1 MSEPAAPRT
10 PLLPPRVLKLL
21 AIAFAIGLGLFLLLW
36 IDQRN
41 DQEFFKASGTGA
53 PSAEGD
59 ALPAPLPSDVANEDG
74 GDNATGLR
82 VPRDEPRPV
91 APAPE
96 VLPRVVEPAPPWE
109 TAPPSIPE
117 PQARPDMAENAP
129 VAVSRPAP
137 RYPREAL
144 NRNIGGIVRV
154 QVVVGQDGR
163 VERMELAESSGDRF
177 LDRAAMEAV
186 RRWRFI
192 PATRNGQPVT
202 ASIIV
207 PLEFNPGR

>member
-1 MSEPAAPRT
+1 
-10 PLLPPRVLKLL
+10 VLKLL
-21 AIAFAIGLGLFLLLW
+21 AIAFAIGLVLFLLLW
-36 IDQRN
+36 FDQRN
-41 DQEFFKASGTGA
+41 DKDFFKASGPGA
-53 PSAEGD
+53 TSAEGD

-74 GDNATGLR
+74 GDNASGLR
-82 VPRDEPRPV
+82 LPREESRPV

-96 VLPRVVEPAPPWE
+96 EQPRIIEPAPPWE
-109 TAPPSIPE
+109 TAPPSVPE
-117 PQARPDMAENAP
+117 PEARRNIAESAP

-154 QVVVGQDGR
+154 QVVVGPDGS
-163 VERMELAESSGDRF
+163 VERMALAESSGDRF

-186 RRWRFI
+186 RRWRFV

-202 ASIIV
+202 ASVIV

>member
-1 MSEPAAPRT
+1 MSEPAPTRP
-10 PLLPPRVLKLL
+10 PLLPPRVLKVL
-21 AIAFAIGLGLFLLLW
+21 AIAFAIGLVMFLLLW
-36 IDQRN
+36 MDQRN
-41 DQEFFKASGTGA
+41 DKDFFKASGTGA
-53 PSAEGD
+53 PSAEGE
-59 ALPAPLPSDVANEDG
+59 ALPAPLPSDVASEG
-74 GDNATGLR
+74 GDNASGLR
-82 VPRDEPRPV
+82 LPRQEARPV
-91 APAPE
+91 APVPDEIPRIVESAP
-96 VLPRVVEPAPPWE
+96 PWEPAPPP
-109 TAPPSIPE
+109 APE
-117 PQARPDMAENAP
+117 ERVARVDSAP
-129 VAVSRPAP
+129 VPLSRPAP

-154 QVVVGQDGR
+154 QVVVGPDGS

>member
-1 MSEPAAPRT
+1 MSEPAPTRP

-21 AIAFAIGLGLFLLLW
+21 AIAFAIGLVLFLMLW
-36 IDQRN
+36 FDQRN
-41 DQEFFKASGTGA
+41 DKDFFKASGPGA
-53 PSAEGD
+53 TSAEGE

-74 GDNATGLR
+74 GDNASGLR
-82 VPRDEPRPV
+82 LPREESRPV

-96 VLPRVVEPAPPWE
+96 EQPRIIEPAPPWE
-109 TAPPSIPE
+109 PAAPPVRE
-117 PQARPDMAENAP
+117 ERPAMVDSAP

-154 QVVVGQDGR
+154 QVVVSPDGR

>member
-1 MSEPAAPRT
+1 MSEPTPTRP

-21 AIAFAIGLGLFLLLW
+21 AIAFAIGLVLFLLLW
-36 IDQRN
+36 MDQRN
-41 DQEFFKASGTGA
+41 DKDFFKASGTGS
-53 PSAEGD
+53 PSAEGE
-59 ALPAPLPSDVANEDG
+59 ALPAPLPSDVASDDAG
-74 GDNATGLR
+74 GNASGLR
-82 VPRDEPRPV
+82 LPRQEAGQI

-96 VLPRVVEPAPPWE
+96 ELPRIVEPAPPWE
-109 TAPPSIPE
+109 TAPPPVQE
-117 PQARPDMAENAP
+117 TRPDIADSAP
-129 VAVSRPAP
+129 VPISRPAP

-154 QVVVGQDGR
+154 QVIVGADGS
-163 VERMELAESSGDRF
+163 VDRMELAESSGDRF

-202 ASIIV
+202 APIIV

>member
-1 MSEPAAPRT
+1 MSEPAPSR
-10 PLLPPRVLKLL
+10 PSLLPPRVLKVL
-21 AIAFAIGLGLFLLLW
+21 AIAFAIGLVLFLLLW
-36 IDQRN
+36 VDQRN
-41 DQEFFKASGTGA
+41 DTDFFKASGPGA
-53 PSAEGD
+53 PSAEAD
-59 ALPAPLPSDVANEDG
+59 ALPAPLPSDVATEDNQG
-74 GDNATGLR
+74 NASGLR
-82 VPRDEPRPV
+82 LPRQEARPV
-91 APAPE
+91 AAPAPDD
-96 VLPRVVEPAPPWE
+96 LPRIIEPAPPWE

-117 PQARPDMAENAP
+117 ARSEIADSAP

-154 QVVVGQDGR
+154 EVVVGPNGN

-192 PATRNGQPVT
+192 PATRDGQPVT
-202 ASIIV
+202 ASVVV

>member
-1 MSEPAAPRT
+1 MSESTPTRP

-21 AIAFAIGLGLFLLLW
+21 AIAFAIGLVMFLLLW

-41 DQEFFKASGTGA
+41 DKDFFKASGPGA
-53 PSAEGD
+53 NSTEGD

-74 GDNATGLR
+74 GDNASGLR
-82 VPRDEPRPV
+82 
-91 APAPE
+91 
-96 VLPRVVEPAPPWE
+96 LPRHEAGPSAPSMEELPRIVEPAPPWE
-109 TAPPSIPE
+109 TAPPSAPE
-117 PQARPDMAENAP
+117 LDARPDIADSTP

-144 NRNIGGIVRV
+144 NRNIGGVVRV
-154 QVVVGQDGR
+154 QVTVGPDGG

-186 RRWRFI
+186 RRWRFL
-192 PATRNGQPVT
+192 PGTRNGQPVT
-202 ASIIV
+202 ASVIV